1 MKIMKTS
8 STVSP
13 PTAQLSL
20 FNVAEVI
27 RPAYQVGD
35 RVKIRK
41 KPIAA
46 SYLKKGDIVEIAAIH
61 PLDGSIKFWNE
72 RSERWEFIH
81 PDEISSILKSVSLDD
96 SVTPVE
102 VAVTESKPD
111 PGSDSVTPVEV
122 AVTESKY
129 PHSEI
134 ETCPLVDAD
143 TESKYPHS
151 ENDSVSKGEAQIADT
166 EYTVP
171 PADKYDSVS
180 KGEAQIAD
188 TEYTVPPADK
198 YDSVSKAISTYRP
211 RGTARSGEYF
221 RFSYRDGSRMR
232 HIHIRGG
239 NTDSPIAQAKV
250 REVRS
255 LLAAGIAPAEIAAML
270 KLQPKSR
277 KVTSTLKVYNQDS
290 NVESRQVLNRP
301 IVPDI
306 DGYRISH
313 LDYGKK

>member
-1 MKIMKTS
+1 
-8 STVSP
+8 
-13 PTAQLSL
+13 
-20 FNVAEVI
+20 
-27 RPAYQVGD
+27 
-35 RVKIRK
+35 
-41 KPIAA
+41 
-46 SYLKKGDIVEIAAIH
+46 
-61 PLDGSIKFWNE
+61 LDGSIKFWNE

-239 NTDSPIAQAKV
+239 NTDSPIAQAKA